1 MPHSAADPRPADAP
15 ATVLVLGPVAVRH
28 GEAVCGPS
36 SPVLRAVLAGLALA
50 RPHGLA
56 SDALFELVWGTR
68 NARSVEPTVSVT
80 VHRLRRWLRQVCGE
94 LITVARASGRYRLVV
109 SDGQVDAELFG
120 LLTARA
126 RRLTDPVDREQTLAR
141 ALGCW
146 RGSALADVV
155 PDSVNH
161 TAVEALERERTRTT
175 VDYVHALL
183 ACGRAEPAAQVSARL
198 AADHPLDERVLTAH
212 IEALAAAGRRAE
224 ALDCYEQLRIRLRDE
239 LGIDPDRRVGDALVR
254 VLRQDAGGRPPPA
267 AVLVPAEL
275 PPPVEAFVG
284 RREQLDALE
293 GLLAGG
299 HRTMVVSALSGTGG
313 VGKTSLAVRWA
324 RQVAC
329 RFPDGQLFV
338 DLRGYAQGPPLRPA
352 EVLNRFLRSL
362 GVPAP
367 VAPLDLAEATGRYR
381 SALAGRR
388 VLVVLDN
395 AADEQQVRPLL
406 PGEPGCMALIT
417 SRSRLDGLVA
427 VDGAHR
433 ISLDVL
439 PAADAAG
446 LLTRILGA
454 DRTGAEPAAAAA
466 LASACAFLP
475 LALRICAASLL
486 AEPDRSIAGLVDEL
500 RRSALDALALGSDER
515 SSVRATLDLSYRRL
529 SAPDRRVFRLLGTVP
544 GPDITVAAVAALTGS
559 SRDDAYRALA
569 RLTAAH
575 LLTGRAHRYQYH
587 DLLRAYAEEQA
598 DREETPEDRERA
610 WRRLAHWY
618 RDRTDAAVAR
628 VDPHLPQLPARV
640 RASPAADP
648 EFGSHDEAARFLAAE
663 RHNLVAVAT
672 RAAAHGPYPVAWQ
685 LAHAARQF
693 FAHSGTGAERM
704 ALAQAAVAAAGRAD
718 DPFGAAVA
726 ERALAHAQ
734 ERAGDY
740 VAAVRH
746 NRRSL
751 ERARR
756 AGWEA
761 HSTDMLGALGT
772 VYALAGR
779 NRRAIRLLE
788 EAAAD
793 AHRTG
798 NRRGEATYLSNLA
811 VTLGWTGELAEAL
824 DCTLRA
830 LAIYREL
837 ELVSCEA
844 IGIGTLGEAHYRMGS
859 YRQATDAYTEAIE
872 LARTAANPTA
882 EISAYNG
889 IAWVY
894 LERGRHAEAE
904 ACASAALAMAE
915 KLGAYRQIVTAETT
929 LAAVDRQLG
938 RHGRAVDRLLSAL
951 AQATGGD
958 VETRTRAL
966 LGLALA
972 VHRRRPGDALA
983 HAQEALAISHRAGFR
998 LIEGQA
1004 LVTLAELHLARDRP
1018 GHARHHSQRALDLL
1032 RGTGHV
1038 FGEARAWQVLGEAFD
1053 RDGDAAGARAARN
1066 RAHQIFTDLDT
1077 PEAVRRLS

>member
-1 MPHSAADPRPADAP
+1 M
-15 ATVLVLGPVAVRH
+15 
-28 GEAVCGPS
+28 
-36 SPVLRAVLAGLALA
+36 LAGLALA
-50 RPHGLA
+50 PPHGLA
-56 SDALFELVWGTR
+56 SDTLFDLVWGTR

-94 LITVARASGRYRLVV
+94 LITVARASGRYRLIV
-109 SDGQVDAELFG
+109 SDGQVDAELFR
-120 LLTARA
+120 LLVARA
-126 RRLTDPVDREQTLAR
+126 RRLTDPAEREQTFAR
-141 ALGCW
+141 ALKCW
-146 RGSALADVV
+146 RGSALADVA
-155 PDSVNH
+155 PDSVDR
-161 TAVEALERERTRTT
+161 TVADALERDRTRAT
-175 VDYVHALL
+175 VEHVYALL
-183 ACGRAEPAAQVSARL
+183 ACGRAEPAAQASARL
-198 AADHPLDERVLTAH
+198 AADHPLDERVQTAH

-254 VLRQDAGGRPPPA
+254 VLRQDGGGGPPPSA

-275 PPPVEAFVG
+275 PPPVDAFVG
-284 RREQLDALE
+284 RREQFDALD
-293 GLLAGG
+293 GLLAAG

-324 RQVAC
+324 RQVAR

-338 DLRGYAQGPPLRPA
+338 DLRGHAPGPPLRPA

-362 GVPAP
+362 GAPAP

-406 PGEPGCMALIT
+406 PGAPGCMALIT

-439 PAADAAG
+439 PAADAIG
-446 LLTRILGA
+446 LLTRMLGA
-454 DRTGAEPAAAAA
+454 DRTGAEPAATAA

-486 AEPDRSIAGLVDEL
+486 ADPDRSIAELVDEL
-500 RRSALDALALGSDER
+500 RRSALDALALGTDER
-515 SSVRATLDLSYRRL
+515 SSVRATLDLSYRWL
-529 SAPDRRVFRLLGTVP
+529 SASDRRVFRLLGTVP
-544 GPDITVAAVAALTGS
+544 GPDITVAAVAALTDS

-575 LLTGRAHRYQYH
+575 LLARRADRYQYH
-587 DLLRAYAEEQA
+587 DLLRAYAEERA
-598 DREETPEDRERA
+598 DREETPEDREHA
-610 WRRLAHWY
+610 WWRLAHWY
-618 RDRTDAAVAR
+618 RDRTDTAVAR
-628 VDPHLPQLPARV
+628 VDPHLPQLPAQV
-640 RASPAADP
+640 RATPAADSA
-648 EFGSHDEAARFLAAE
+648 FGSYDEAFGSYDEAARFLAAE

-672 RAAAHGPYPVAWQ
+672 KAAAHGPYPVAWQ

-704 ALAQAAVAAAGRAD
+704 ALAQAAVAAAEQAGD
-718 DPFGAAVA
+718 LLGAAVA

-751 ERARR
+751 ERARQ
-756 AGWEA
+756 AGWDA

-788 EAAAD
+788 EAAAG

-811 VTLGWTGELAEAL
+811 VTRGWTGELAESL

-837 ELVSCEA
+837 NLVSCQA
-844 IGIGTLGEAHYRMGS
+844 IGIGTVAEAHYRMGS
-859 YRQATDAYTEAIE
+859 YRPAIDAYAEAIE
-872 LARTAANPTA
+872 LARAAANPSA

-904 ACASAALAMAE
+904 AAASAALAMAE
-915 KLGAYRQIVTAETT
+915 KLGAYRQIVTAKTT
-929 LAAVDRQLG
+929 LGAVDRQLG
-938 RHGRAVDRLLSAL
+938 RPDRAVDRLLSAL
-951 AQATGGD
+951 AQAAGGD
-958 VETRTRAL
+958 VETRTGAL
-966 LGLALA
+966 LGLAVT

-983 HAQEALAISHRAGFR
+983 YAQEALAISHRAGFR

-1004 LVTLAELHLARDRP
+1004 LVTLAEIHLARDRP

-1038 FGEARAWQVLGEAFD
+1038 FGQARAWQVLGDALD
-1053 RDGDAAGARAARN
+1053 RGGDPATARAARN
-1066 RAHQIFTDLDT
+1066 RAHQIFTDLDA